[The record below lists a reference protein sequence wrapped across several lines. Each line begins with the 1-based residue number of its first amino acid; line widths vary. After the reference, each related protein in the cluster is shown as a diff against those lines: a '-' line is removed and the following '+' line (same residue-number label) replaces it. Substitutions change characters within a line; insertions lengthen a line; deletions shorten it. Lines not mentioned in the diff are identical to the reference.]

1 MRFVLCVNCLVC
13 IGGRCSPNKDE
24 ELLKKLP
31 SKKKVLD
38 WMIKRL
44 TAEIFTAAAKS
55 EKLKKMQNFIIPL

>member
-1 MRFVLCVNCLVC
+1 MC

-44 TAEIFTAAAKS
+44 TAEIFFILFTAAAKS